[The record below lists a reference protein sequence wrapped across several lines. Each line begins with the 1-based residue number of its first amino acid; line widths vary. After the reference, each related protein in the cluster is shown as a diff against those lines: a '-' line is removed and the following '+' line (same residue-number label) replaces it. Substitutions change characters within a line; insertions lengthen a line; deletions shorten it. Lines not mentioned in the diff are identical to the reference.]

1 MSSPPWAVTD
11 PSAAALLNEAARIL
25 QQSSPTARLDAE
37 VLLTA
42 ASGLEPIA
50 VLKDPD
56 QTVRPDVA
64 EHFHSLLKRRTAGE
78 PIAVILK
85 KKEFWSMLLD
95 LNEATL
101 VPRPET
107 EILVEAV
114 LSETAN
120 DQPIKILDLGTGSG
134 AIALALAIE
143 RPQAKISATD
153 ISAEA
158 LDQARKNAK
167 RHGLSVHFVLSDC
180 FVSVQDTT
188 FDVLVSNPPYV
199 KDTDPAL
206 EDSAAKYDPP
216 QALFAGADGLDC
228 IRRICKD
235 APDYLVPGGLIAL
248 EHGFDQKDAVASL
261 LSEAG
266 FSAIKSIGD
275 YAGLPRVTT
284 ARRAPA

>member
-1 MSSPPWAVTD
+1 MTDLCASALLAEAVT
-11 PSAAALLNEAARIL
+11 LLKT
-25 QQSSPTARLDAE
+25 QSPTARLDAE
-37 VLLTA
+37 ILLCAT
-42 ASGLEPIA
+42 SGLEPIA
-50 VLKDPD
+50 LIRDPD
-56 QTVRPDVA
+56 QLIPNTAA
-64 EHFHSLLKRRTAGE
+64 EEFRRFLARRAAGE

-85 KKEFWSMLLD
+85 QKEFWSMMLD

-114 LSETAN
+114 LSETPEDEALS
-120 DQPIKILDLGTGSG
+120 ILDLGTGSG
-134 AIALALAIE
+134 AIALALASE
-143 RPQAKISATD
+143 RPQARITATD

-158 LDQARKNAK
+158 LDQARQNAK
-167 RHGLSVHFVLSDC
+167 RHGLSVRFVLSDC
-180 FVSVQDTT
+180 FDALGDAI
-188 FDVLVSNPPYV
+188 FDVVVSNPPYV
-199 KDTDPAL
+199 KDHDDAL
-206 EDSAAKYDPP
+206 EDSAARYDPSH
-216 QALFAGADGLDC
+216 ALFAGSDGLDC

-235 APDYLVPGGLIAL
+235 ASDYLVPGGFVAL

-266 FSAIKSIGD
+266 FSAIKSIDD